1 MNKIIPA
8 PKSFQ
13 WSEKVFSNVFP
24 LRLNAKSELG
34 FATVFEAFAA
44 YLTFEEKDANVLLD
58 VKAEWGDALGEEG
71 YRLRVEEEVIRIEAG
86 SKVGAFYGLQSLLQL
101 LPFDEP
107 NATFSIPQGVIEDT
121 PQYGWRGFMFDEAR
135 HFFGKETVKKILDWM
150 AAYKLNRFHW
160 HLTDDQGWRVEIK
173 AYPKLTEI
181 GSVRKGTRYGA
192 FRGPFKDEYV
202 AKPHGG
208 FYTQEDIREIV
219 AYAKERQIEVIPEF
233 DLPGHFSSVLAAY
246 PALGCTGEPVEVK
259 EGSGIFGDIACV
271 GNSAAVDLIKT
282 VIDELCDLFPF
293 PYFHIGGDEVKT
305 DNWETCP
312 KCQGL
317 MQEKGID
324 SLHGLQVYLT
334 NEMTAYLKAKGRT
347 TLVWNEALG
356 EDLDEDVVLLHW
368 ISFGK
373 HFEKTIGAMKAGRK
387 GIMQPIFTTYFDY
400 SYALVPIRKINRYDE
415 TKGLEGDGLQQLMG
429 VQCALWTEQINNEA
443 HVQFNCFP
451 KMALMAEAGWGTRV
465 ADGGQDFMQRWDAGK
480 SHQELMGLVHAAPL
494 KAVNP
499 WGLRRWWM
507 TAKCMLKDMRSEV
520 RKWQS

>member
-1 MNKIIPA
+1 MNVDLQD
-8 PKSFQ
+8 S
-13 WSEKVFSNVFP
+13 
-24 LRLNAKSELG
+24 LG
-34 FATVFEAFAA
+34 V
-44 YLTFEEKDANVLLD
+44 
-58 VKAEWGDALGEEG
+58 EG
-71 YRLRVEEEVIRIEAG
+71 YRIRIDDNLISIEAANE
-86 SKVGAFYGLQSLLQL
+86 VGAFYAIQSVLQM
-101 LPFDEP
+101 LPMDDASKP
-107 NATFSIPQGVIEDT
+107 FSIAQGLIEDAPT
-121 PQYGWRGFMFDEAR
+121 YGWRGFMFDEAR

-173 AYPKLTEI
+173 AFPNLTKI

-208 FYTQEDIREIV
+208 FYTQEDIREVV
-219 AYAKERQIEVIPEF
+219 AYAKERKIEVIPEF

-246 PALGCTGEPVEVK
+246 PEFGCTGETVEVK
-259 EGSGIFGDIACV
+259 EGSGIYGDIACV
-271 GNSAAVDLIKT
+271 GNPDAVQFIKT

-312 KCQGL
+312 KCQAL
-317 MQEKGID
+317 MQEKGIE
-324 SLHGLQVYLT
+324 SLHNLQVFLT
-334 NEMTAYLKAKGRT
+334 NEMTAYLKTKGRT

-356 EDLDEDVVLLHW
+356 DDLDEDVVLLHW

-373 HFEKTIGAMKAGRK
+373 HFEKTINAMKIGRK
-387 GIMQPIFTTYFDY
+387 AIMQPIFTTYFDY
-400 SYALVPIRKINRYDE
+400 SYALVPIRKINRYNE
-415 TKGLEGDGLQQLMG
+415 RKSLNSQGVQQLMG

-465 ADGGQDFMQRWDAGK
+465 ADGGQDFLRRWETGK
-480 SHQELMGLVHAAPL
+480 THQHLMELNHAAPL